1 MIRVCTKIDKF
12 GSRDGIYRSLEHLSS
27 MLGCAREKRRRRN
40 SGNVPEHRNAVCGPV
55 RGVSRVTTLRLS
67 SGHTRIHTQQGY
79 DDQRTEGTVISR
91 CIVSRASPALYFY
104 HTPTTRP
111 GKRAPWPMYTAATCS
126 FACGLG
132 ACPKTGE
139 RKRERERERENM

>member
-12 GSRDGIYRSLEHLSS
+12 GSRVGIYRSLEHLSS

-40 SGNVPEHRNAVCGPV
+40 SGNVPEHCERGRPV

-67 SGHTRIHTQQGY
+67 SGHTRIHTQQGMY
-79 DDQRTEGTVISR
+79 DDERAEGTVISR

-111 GKRAPWPMYTAATCS
+111 GKRAPWPMYTAPDVFVC
-126 FACGLG
+126 L
-132 ACPKTGE
+132 KTWSVS
-139 RKRERERERENM
+139 